1 MPPHNL
7 RFIGFKFPYCKFDI
21 RNLGKYV
28 KKRLLFSSNF
38 LLGPRIASKNTDV
51 QGNDPPR
58 ELHVNQPTSISPVL
72 LKLRSGNPNFEKRS
86 SPSLARIGHQ
96 RKVIHSK
103 S

>member
-1 MPPHNL
+1 MLPHNL
-7 RFIGFKFPYCKFDI
+7 KFIGFKFPYCKFDI
-21 RNLGKYV
+21 INLGKYV
-28 KKRLLFSSNF
+28 KKSSPLVVIYYWGLGLLPKAQTSRAMI
-38 LLGPRIASKNTDV
+38 L
-51 QGNDPPR
+51 
-58 ELHVNQPTSISPVL
+58 LHVNQPTSISPVL